1 MRSLIPLRSRA
12 RPRPCTIAGASP
24 LRAIPSSSCT
34 ASYLTSSQL
43 PSCLRAIISCRS
55 PRPAGRVPQF
65 SVRSELVVL
74 ITSNIPSK
82 SFFFYLFFI
91 SYFRLD
97 SSTDGPLNA
106 VIYILYV
113 IYTLLHHIILPLKL
127 YTLGTPD
134 FLPLHCRFNLLRR
147 RLASPCPVSFPS
159 PRIALPRV
167 LPFPYCMSE
176 CYYLSVTHVTLENCA
191 FAFPTTPDR
200 IISDSLD
207 THLPPLSF
215 LFCQYQYRY
224 LQYQYLVY

>member
-1 MRSLIPLRSRA
+1 MS
-12 RPRPCTIAGASP
+12 
-24 LRAIPSSSCT
+24 
-34 ASYLTSSQL
+34 
-43 PSCLRAIISCRS
+43 
-55 PRPAGRVPQF
+55 
-65 SVRSELVVL
+65 
-74 ITSNIPSK
+74 
-82 SFFFYLFFI
+82 
-91 SYFRLD
+91 
-97 SSTDGPLNA
+97 
-106 VIYILYV
+106 YILYCT
-113 IYTLLHHIILPLKL
+113 ISFLPLKL

-147 RLASPCPVSFPS
+147 RLASFPS

-224 LQYQYLVY
+224 LQYQY